1 MKTRLHPLRTDLFP
15 EGTLSNHHRSTMRN
29 IAVQVFPLR
38 ADMASM
44 RKFINSYLNFVDD
57 DYPLPFYFKP
67 AIPYVMLQILH
78 YPNLAVST
86 ANAVRFPQK
95 EVSFSVPLE
104 VYIVDEYGSRIFNHY
119 ATCSP
124 FLYLDVQPSV
134 VSGRDIFGLPK
145 VALRFWPIDS
155 TFRPEEPSLITD
167 LRLRERGTDGDQ
179 FNPFLKVFQDPQ
191 RFTSTRAMDDAI
203 STVPD
208 GLSRW
213 ISMMTGAWSQVV
225 QPPTLGYER
234 TRDIASILQ
243 MGRAG
248 VGSLISAIPAFSWYR
263 PALIDYEST
272 ADIQLAPMNIDMVS
286 LKQFRDAEDTDL
298 ACYQSL
304 ISSTLYFDKMIAA
317 GSLADPLSTDLSGG
331 AFVRLYEV
339 QTQPLIDSFGLATES
354 MIRADSG
361 HVWTIRPEAPFWFTA
376 DLSYSLGINLGW
388 RTKKHSWSSTEH
400 LGPRAKEKTRYNTFG
415 SGALQEVPQRLVS
428 PDTSV
433 LVLALPVT
441 DEGRGKIQRL
451 CERYLRNDFLDI
463 KPSIASSVFM
473 LVYDVSNS
481 AEGEGTAKEHDIEL
495 DVPVSFCYKGD
506 PDHTIG
512 YGVLPI
518 YVFSDSESA
527 TLTQSE
533 VFGRPTLLAE
543 IDGVI
548 IDAIAAKNFESSLWN
563 IETKTASDSD
573 KAPSYPVLNPNYDQ
587 PVLTVQTSILG
598 TLYSGDKLH
607 DRTLIQ
613 IVQGPQQVVAHQGSH
628 EDLLAK
634 VGPIVVPWI
643 GLKQVIDCRFPGHAS
658 YQSIV
663 FQGMKIVHLALPGS
677 IGSEFDVKIARYESL
692 PIVDTLGLSVNGSKA
707 GDDTTIDTI
716 SAAFAV
722 WLRVDLQAQKAVNV
736 ASRAGDSEWCYA
748 DGRHLDEFKNV
759 QKIWQMFLGN
769 LLHLIVLLLTLITP
783 HPVPDFLKTLKSKL
797 ANRIKKASK
806 KKS

>member
-317 GSLADPLSTDLSGG
+317 GSLVDPLSTDLSGG

-339 QTQPLIDSFGLATES
+339 PTQPLIDSFGLATES
-354 MIRADSG
+354 MIRTDSG
-361 HVWTIRPEAPFWFTA
+361 HVWSIRPQAPFWFTA
-376 DLSYSLGINLGW
+376 DLSYSLGINLAW

-400 LGPRAKEKTRYNTFG
+400 LGPVAEEETQYNTFG

-433 LVLALPVT
+433 LMLALPIT
-441 DEGRGKIQRL
+441 SEGWQNVQAL
-451 CERYLRNDFLDI
+451 CERYLCNDFLDI
-463 KPSIASSVFM
+463 KPVLPEGRSFVFM
-473 LVYDVSNS
+473 LVDDVLNS
-481 AEGEGTAKEHDIEL
+481 AVGVGTAKELDVEI
-495 DVPVSFCYKGD
+495 DVPVSLAYKDD
-506 PDHTIG
+506 PTVFG
-512 YGVLPI
+512 YGVFPI
-518 YVFSDSESA
+518 YAFSDSESA

-533 VFGRPTLLAE
+533 VYGRPTLLSD
-543 IDGVI
+543 ISGI
-548 IDAIAAKNFESSLWN
+548 MIDAIRSVKSHSSLN
-563 IETKTASDSD
+563 D
-573 KAPSYPVLNPNYDQ
+573 YPDLNPTYEQ
-587 PVLTVQTSILG
+587 PVLSVNTSILG
-598 TLYSGDKLH
+598 ALYSGDQLK
-607 DRTLIQ
+607 DRTLIEV
-613 IVQGPQQVVAHQGSH
+613 VQGPPREPDQSLGEIAQSELNQMF
-628 EDLLAK
+628 
-634 VGPIVVPWI
+634 PIVVPWI
-643 GLKQVIDCRFPGHAS
+643 GLKQVIDCRLPGHAS

-663 FQGMKIVHLALPGS
+663 LQGMKFLRLEEPELIDSA
-677 IGSEFDVKIARYESL
+677 FDVKIHRYESL
-692 PIVDTLGLSVNGSKA
+692 PIVDTLGLDVVRSGT
-707 GDDTTIDTI
+707 GRYTTVDTI
-716 SAAFAV
+716 NATYGI
-722 WLRVDLQAQKAVNV
+722 WLRVDMQAQNAVNL
-736 ASRAGDSEWCYA
+736 AERAGDSEWCYA
-748 DGRHLDEFKNV
+748 DKADLKHFENKDQVFK
-759 QKIWQMFLGN
+759 
-769 LLHLIVLLLTLITP
+769 LLFEILAELTFILLVWMYLP
-783 HPVPDFLKTLKSKL
+783 PVPNSIKTLKSKL
-797 ANRIKKASK
+797 TTEIREAAKKEEE
-806 KKS
+806 KKSGP